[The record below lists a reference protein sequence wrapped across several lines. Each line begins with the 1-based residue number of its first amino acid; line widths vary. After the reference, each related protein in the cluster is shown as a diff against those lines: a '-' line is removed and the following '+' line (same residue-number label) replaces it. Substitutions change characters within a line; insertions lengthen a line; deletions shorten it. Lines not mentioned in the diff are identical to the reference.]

1 MLWFVKSAEPI
12 SPTAPYSVPPVGSGW
27 WKGPSLREI
36 PKDRQIFSGWGG
48 VPVQESKLLLFWK
61 NKKKRDL
68 LLSILLVVAA
78 ALSLAVSMILDNP
91 HLSPSNVVQSFTDA
105 CYRQDQQ
112 QFWELLP
119 PGTEEMQQLPE
130 GEVVLDSAMNNF
142 WSRLD
147 GSYQCRV
154 VALDSITDNSLDRI
168 LNYYQGSCTV
178 LQAQT
183 ATVETTYS
191 LYGQS
196 ISVENEVVVLQTPE
210 GWYLDLYSNFILG
223 AAL

>member
-1 MLWFVKSAEPI
+1 M
-12 SPTAPYSVPPVGSGW
+12 
-27 WKGPSLREI
+27 
-36 PKDRQIFSGWGG
+36 
-48 VPVQESKLLLFWK
+48 
-61 NKKKRDL
+61 
-68 LLSILLVVAA
+68 
-78 ALSLAVSMILDNP
+78 
-91 HLSPSNVVQSFTDA
+91 
-105 CYRQDQQ
+105 
-112 QFWELLP
+112 
-119 PGTEEMQQLPE
+119 
-130 GEVVLDSAMNNF
+130 
-142 WSRLD
+142 
-147 GSYQCRV
+147 

-168 LNYYQGSCTV
+168 FNYYQGSCTV

>member
-1 MLWFVKSAEPI
+1 MVCKKCGANLPDSAVFCPSCGEWMVERPQ
-12 SPTAPYSVPPVGSGW
+12 P
-27 WKGPSLREI
+27 KGNSQ
-36 PKDRQIFSGWGG
+36 RQAGYFPEGEES
-48 VPVQESKLLLFWK
+48 VQESKLLLFWK

-68 LLSILLVVAA
+68 LMSILLVVAA

-91 HLSPSNVVQSFTDA
+91 HLSPANVVQSFTDA